1 MPKPAKEK
9 RPPCISS
16 SLQKTGSLVLQY
28 MKFTLTSSFA
38 YPTQYKNL
46 QDSLKKQADWVWE
59 KREGGRNRPLTS
71 AQLHT
76 NVYEV
81 QKFAAE
87 LFFFSNR
94 VSVVQA
100 GLKPAAQLR
109 VVTSFYLYFGSHH
122 MPSFA
127 LLEIKPRVLRILGKF
142 YWLGYIPAPE
152 HSFDCLP
159 LTNENHGLDLR
170 SPMWCQLFS
179 LVSQATVIL
188 L

>member
-9 RPPCISS
+9 RPPCIST
-16 SLQKTGSLVLQY
+16 SLQKTGSLALQY

-59 KREGGRNRPLTS
+59 KREGGRNRLLTS

-87 LFFFSNR
+87 LFFFFFPTGFQQSKLASNR
-94 VSVVQA
+94 LHSLGWSHPSTSTLGAITCPVLLCWKLNPEFCAFQA
-100 GLKPAAQLR
+100 NFTGWA
-109 VVTSFYLYFGSHH
+109 TSQ
-122 MPSFA
+122 
-127 LLEIKPRVLRILGKF
+127 
-142 YWLGYIPAPE
+142 
-152 HSFDCLP
+152 P
-159 LTNENHGLDLR
+159 LNTL
-170 SPMWCQLFS
+170 STAS
-179 LVSQATVIL
+179 L
-188 L
+188 